1 MNIRRVTDSQENVVH
16 DFQQL
21 IKNIMITIVERDNIF
36 QDHYFVKGKDPN
48 NLWNRQTDELQEFLE
63 VIEECYKTYLNWK
76 DEAE

>member
-21 IKNIMITIVERDNIF
+21 IKDIMITIVERDNIF

-48 NLWNRQTDELQEFLE
+48 NEWNKQTDNLQEFLDVVE
-63 VIEECYKTYLNWK
+63 QCYKTYLNWK